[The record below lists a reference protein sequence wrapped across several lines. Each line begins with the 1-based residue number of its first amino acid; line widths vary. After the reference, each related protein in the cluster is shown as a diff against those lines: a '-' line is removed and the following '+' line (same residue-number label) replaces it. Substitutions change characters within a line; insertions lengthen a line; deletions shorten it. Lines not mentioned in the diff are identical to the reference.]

1 MSKLANQD
9 RSKHRARDQFYGSQ
23 FTSEKL
29 ALVAAF
35 VAEPSLDD
43 ELWLQRVLNH
53 RLFHYLD
60 ESRADEPLELSTLV
74 KLAGALGAGVV
85 RVARLLRDRQ
95 ALSSNSADG
104 IQAALTRVL
113 DELSKELGME
123 L

>member
-1 MSKLANQD
+1 MSKFANQD
-9 RSKHRARDQFYGSQ
+9 RSKRRAQDQFYGSQ
-23 FTSEKL
+23 FTADEL

-35 VAEPSLDD
+35 VTDPSLDD

-60 ESRADEPLELSTLV
+60 ESAADEPLELGTLV
-74 KLAGALGAGVV
+74 KLAGALGAGVL

-95 ALSSNSADG
+95 ALSGSSADG

-113 DELSKELGME
+113 DELSKELGTP